1 MAPFSS
7 KNREI
12 QVDQNF
18 RFRPQKDLIS
28 DYEIKGLHTL
38 KG

>member
-1 MAPFSS
+1 MAPFSN

-12 QVDQNF
+12 QLDQNF
-18 RFRPQKDLIS
+18 RFRSQKDLIS
-28 DYEIKGLHTL
+28 DYEIEGLRTL